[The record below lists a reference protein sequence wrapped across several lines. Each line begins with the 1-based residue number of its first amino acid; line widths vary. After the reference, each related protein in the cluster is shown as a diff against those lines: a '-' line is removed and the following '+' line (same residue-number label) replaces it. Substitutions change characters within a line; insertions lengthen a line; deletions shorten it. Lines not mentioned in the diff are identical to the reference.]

1 LLQTSAAND
10 NYRAEDLIPLPD
22 QADDL
27 LAMLVAMDKL
37 VQLYPHTFRML
48 MLAAREARRP
58 MSIEAR
64 LDGHS
69 PTPIAVR
76 WESLVR
82 SRMPGS

>member
-1 LLQTSAAND
+1 M
-10 NYRAEDLIPLPD
+10 PD

-27 LAMLVAMDKL
+27 LATLVAMDKL
-37 VQLYPHTFRML
+37 AELYPHTFRML
-48 MLAAREARRP
+48 VLAAREALRP

-76 WESLVR
+76 WDSLAR
-82 SRMPGS
+82 SRMPAS